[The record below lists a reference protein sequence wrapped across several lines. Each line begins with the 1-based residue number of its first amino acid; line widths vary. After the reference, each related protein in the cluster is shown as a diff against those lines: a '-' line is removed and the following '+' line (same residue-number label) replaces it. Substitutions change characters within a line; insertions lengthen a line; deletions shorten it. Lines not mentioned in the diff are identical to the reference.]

1 MLFRLMYFKDQ
12 RPDEGLISGLPLPKD
27 EDGIVRDKMFEDCS
41 FHPNC
46 QDVRFVHCSFKN
58 CDYPPVS
65 K

>member
-12 RPDEGLISGLPLPKD
+12 DPTHQLVSGLPLPKD

-46 QDVRFVHCSFKN
+46 HDVRFVRCSFKG